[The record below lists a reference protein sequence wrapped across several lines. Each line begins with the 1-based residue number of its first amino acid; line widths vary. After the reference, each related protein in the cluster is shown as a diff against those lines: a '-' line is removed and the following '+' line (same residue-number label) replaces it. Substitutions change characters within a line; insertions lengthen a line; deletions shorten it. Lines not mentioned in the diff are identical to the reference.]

1 MTSSN
6 DIQIAELK
14 EKIKE
19 MEQQIMKL
27 NGELAKLLLSSG
39 NISFINNDDDEYSH
53 DENILA
59 HHDIFTCDRL
69 TKTTKTCGCFT

>member
-1 MTSSN
+1 MTSST

-19 MEQQIMKL
+19 MEETILKSKA
-27 NGELAKLLLSSG
+27 ELANLLFLSG
-39 NISFINNDDDEYSH
+39 NPSFINNDDDEYSH

-69 TKTTKTCGCFT
+69 TKTTKTCGCFI